1 MKIKTNAHTVELID
15 ELKRHSR
22 ENGVALWRD
31 IAKRLEKPSR
41 NFAEV
46 NLGKL
51 ARYTSDKEII
61 VVPGKVLGSGNI
73 GHPITVAAL
82 AFSTNSQAAITAAKG
97 KCITIEEL
105 VKQNPKGS
113 GVRIIG

>member
-1 MKIKTNAHTVELID
+1 MKTNAQTVELID

-31 IAKRLEKPSR
+31 LARRLEKPSR

-51 ARYTSDKEII
+51 ARHTSGKEII

-73 GHPITVAAL
+73 GHPLTVAAL
-82 AFSTNSQAAITAAKG
+82 AFSANSHAAITAARG

-105 VKQNPKGS
+105 MKKNPKGS